1 MELPDDVLA
10 LYTAEIE
17 SRNGRPSIEI
27 PERELAVGELD
38 AGERYRIAVLPPR
51 ETESSRDNGDT
62 SGRGRGRARTPARAD
77 GEPPVEEGE
86 VREVEIEDVGDQGDG
101 IARIGPGYVVFVPE
115 TNIGDRVKAEITQAR
130 ENFAFAEVVEGEP
143 LSN

>member
-10 LYTAEIE
+10 LYSAELE
-17 SRNGRPSIEI
+17 RSGGRPTFAV
-27 PERELAVGELD
+27 PERELDVGDLD
-38 AGERYRIAVLPPR
+38 VGDRYRIAVIPAR
-51 ETESSRDNGDT
+51 ETASDDEATANRSRSPRREAPG
-62 SGRGRGRARTPARAD
+62 

-115 TNIGDRVKAEITQAR
+115 TTVGDRVTVEITEAR
-130 ENFAFAEVVEGEP
+130 ENFAFGSVVDGEP
-143 LSN
+143 LS

>member
-17 SRNGRPSIEI
+17 TSGGQPTIRVPESEVEI
-27 PERELAVGELD
+27 GSLEG
-38 AGERYRIAVLPPR
+38 GSKYRIAVLPPTADR
-51 ETESSRDNGDT
+51 EEPDERTSEGSRGGVRG
-62 SGRGRGRARTPARAD
+62 SGRGG
-77 GEPPVEEGE
+77 PPVEEGE

-115 TNIGDRVKAEITQAR
+115 TSIGDRVTVEITEAR
-130 ENFAFAEVVEGEP
+130 ENFAFGEVREEEP
-143 LSN
+143 LAD